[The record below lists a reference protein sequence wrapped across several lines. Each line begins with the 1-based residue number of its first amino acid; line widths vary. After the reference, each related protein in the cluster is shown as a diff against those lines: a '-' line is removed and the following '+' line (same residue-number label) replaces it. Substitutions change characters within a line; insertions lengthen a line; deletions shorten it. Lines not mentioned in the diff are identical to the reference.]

1 MINDTRAEWITHC
14 LFQGNEIWD
23 FEMVDRS
30 NIQLIYTDENEDADP
45 IWAVQFL
52 PTKKSSAIVKK
63 INLTELNSEDRIDSF
78 FLRGLFDRD
87 EKVETVNWLEELRTW
102 AKDNPKSPHI
112 EDVNEAL
119 RGYEEF

>member
-14 LFQGNEIWD
+14 LLQGKENWTYD
-23 FEMVDRS
+23 KVDRS
-30 NIQLIYTDENEDADP
+30 NIHLIYTDDDTADP

-63 INLTELNSEDRIDSF
+63 INLTELNSEEREDSF
-78 FLRGLFDRD
+78 VLRDLFDRG
-87 EKVETVNWLEELRTW
+87 EKVETVDWLGELRAW
-102 AKDNPKSPHI
+102 AKDHPESPHI

-119 RGYEEF
+119 RCYEEF

>member
-14 LFQGNEIWD
+14 LLQGNDNWN

-30 NIQLIYTDENEDADP
+30 NIHLIYTDEDKNADP

-63 INLTELNSEDRIDSF
+63 INLTELNSEEREDSF
-78 FLRGLFDRD
+78 VLRDLFDRG
-87 EKVETVNWLEELRTW
+87 EKVETVDWLGELRAW
-102 AKDNPKSPHI
+102 AKDHPESPHI

-119 RGYEEF
+119 RCYEEF

>member
-14 LFQGNEIWD
+14 LFQGNDNWN

-30 NIQLIYTDENEDADP
+30 NIHLIYTDDDDDTDP

-52 PTKKSSAIVKK
+52 PTKKSSAPVKK
-63 INLTELNSEDRIDSF
+63 INLTKLNSEERTDSDV
-78 FLRGLFDRD
+78 LRDLFDRG
-87 EKVETVNWLEELRTW
+87 EKVETVDWLGELRAW
-102 AKDNPKSPHI
+102 AKDHPESPHI

-119 RGYEEF
+119 RCYEEF

>member
-14 LFQGNEIWD
+14 LLQGNDNWN

-30 NIQLIYTDENEDADP
+30 NIHLIYTDEDEDADP

-63 INLTELNSEDRIDSF
+63 INLTELNSEEREDSF
-78 FLRGLFDRD
+78 VLRDLFDRG
-87 EKVETVNWLEELRTW
+87 EKVETVDWLGELRAW
-102 AKDNPKSPHI
+102 AKDHPESPHI

-119 RGYEEF
+119 RCYEEF